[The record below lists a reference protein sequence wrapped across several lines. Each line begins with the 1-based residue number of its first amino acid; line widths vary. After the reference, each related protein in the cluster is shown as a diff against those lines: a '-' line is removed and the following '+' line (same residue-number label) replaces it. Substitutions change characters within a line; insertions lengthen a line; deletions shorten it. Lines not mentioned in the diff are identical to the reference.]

1 MGCSTEEWELWT
13 WREVARALKVSR
25 SWIYAKAGSGEL
37 PSLRVGG
44 LLRFDPAQVRRF
56 AAPVGSTRPPC
67 GLATLPATRA
77 RCLSLRLALRADSRS
92 ISARSRSSWYRARRP
107 SGRSSPL

>member
-56 AAPVGSTRPPC
+56 AAPGLVGGRV
-67 GLATLPATRA
+67 
-77 RCLSLRLALRADSRS
+77 SLQ
-92 ISARSRSSWYRARRP
+92 RP
-107 SGRSSPL
+107 SGEVAESG

>member
-1 MGCSTEEWELWT
+1 MRSSSEEWELWT

-56 AAPVGSTRPPC
+56 TAPG
-67 GLATLPATRA
+67 PAGGRVSLQRA
-77 RCLSLRLALRADSRS
+77 
-92 ISARSRSSWYRARRP
+92 
-107 SGRSSPL
+107 SGEVAESD